1 MCQPISIAN
10 RDCWSVQAQTQLRDL
25 VAAKSDYLA
34 ISHALAAVTQ
44 LSEPL
49 QPLRARIESVSTM
62 LRSIQDSRAAVK
74 EMVAAE
80 LDGFFLLD
88 EARRTTDRRR
98 ISEACLV
105 VDALG
110 HDFRAHVIERYVLA
124 ELKEYKRIFS
134 FASSAAASNGSTAN
148 DKEAAQLDNASRRYA
163 WFRRALKS
171 HDDESASVFPE
182 TWKVAQVLTVRFAEV
197 TK

>member
-1 MCQPISIAN
+1 
-10 RDCWSVQAQTQLRDL
+10 
-25 VAAKSDYLA
+25 
-34 ISHALAAVTQ
+34 
-44 LSEPL
+44 
-49 QPLRARIESVSTM
+49 M
-62 LRSIQDSRAAVK
+62 LRSIQDTRSAVK

-88 EARRTTDRRR
+88 ESRRTTDRRR
-98 ISEACLV
+98 IQEACLV

-110 HDFRAHVIERYVLA
+110 NDFRAHIIERYVLS

-134 FASSAAASNGSTAN
+134 FTTSAALTAGTSSTAIG
-148 DKEAAQLDNASRRYA
+148 DKEAAQLDNAGRRFA

-171 HDDESASVFPE
+171 HDDERAAVFPE
-182 TWKVAQVLTVRFAEV
+182 SWKVAQVLTVRFAEV